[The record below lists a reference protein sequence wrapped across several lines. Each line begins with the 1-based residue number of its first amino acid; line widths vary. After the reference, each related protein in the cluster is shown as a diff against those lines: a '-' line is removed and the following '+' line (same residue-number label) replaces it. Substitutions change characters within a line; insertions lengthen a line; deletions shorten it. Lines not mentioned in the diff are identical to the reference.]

1 MIPDDA
7 RELLDEHFGSLW
19 ALELILLMR
28 KERTRAWRMKELVSE
43 LRASDGVIA
52 GELPPLIAANLV
64 AEAEPGK
71 FRYSPASAEL
81 DLAIENLARVYREFP
96 VAVVRHIALTPAR
109 GLKQF
114 ADAFKFRKD

>member
-1 MIPDDA
+1 MIPDDV
-7 RELLDEHFGSLW
+7 RELLDKHFDSLW

-28 KERTRAWRMKELVSE
+28 KERVRAWHIKELVSA
-43 LRASDGVIA
+43 LRASDRVIA
-52 GELPPLIAANLV
+52 GELPALVVANLV
-64 AEAEPGK
+64 AESEPGK

-81 DLAIENLARVYREFP
+81 DLAVENLARVYREFP
-96 VAVVRHIALTPAR
+96 VTVVRHIALTPSR